1 MTRRVAVVGLGVLGS
16 AAAYRLALRGADVV
30 GYEQFE
36 LGHSRGASHD
46 TSRIVRRTYD
56 RSEYVQLADL
66 AYADWR
72 ELERRT
78 GQRLLTTT
86 GGLTF
91 LPSNEEHQARNYERA
106 LADCAV
112 EAQWLDSAET
122 ASRWPAFRPPPDTHV
137 LFQAD
142 TAIVHAARTTALFQQ
157 LALDAGAVLHDNTP
171 VEALEPDEYGIA
183 LWINGARER
192 FHSIVLCADAWTAP
206 LLAPLG
212 AKLPLESTLEQ
223 VSYFVP
229 QDARPFRVGAFPVWI
244 WDDEPCYYGF
254 PTYGEETVKA
264 ARDVSGVPLDLK
276 RRSYQPVPE
285 REDELRSFMASFLP
299 GSGPLVRTVTC
310 QYTLTP
316 DRDFL
321 LGPVPGYPALQV
333 AIGCGHAFKFAP
345 TIGRVLADLAMGVPP
360 SENIA
365 VFDPARFTPE
375 R

>member
-1 MTRRVAVVGLGVLGS
+1 MKPRVAVVGLGVLGS

-56 RSEYVQLADL
+56 RAEYVQLADV

-72 ELERRT
+72 QLERRT

-91 LPSNEEHQARNYERA
+91 LASDRDARASDYERA
-106 LADCAV
+106 LAACGV
-112 EAQWLDSAET
+112 ESEWLDRSEA
-122 ASRWPAFRPPPDTHV
+122 ARRWPAFQPPTDVTV

-142 TAIVHAARTTALFQQ
+142 TAIVHAARTTALLQQ
-157 LALDAGAVLHDNTP
+157 LALDVGASLRDNTA
-171 VEALEPDEYGIA
+171 VRAVEPDDEGVS
-183 LWINGARER
+183 LWINGAYER
-192 FHSIVLCADAWTAP
+192 FDSIVVCADAWTTA
-206 LLAPLG
+206 LLAPLD
-212 AKLPLESTLEQ
+212 AVLPLTSTLEQ
-223 VSYFVP
+223 VSYFMP
-229 QDARPFRVGAFPVWI
+229 EDPDSFRVGACPVWI
-244 WDDEPCYYGF
+244 WDEHPCYYGF

-264 ARDVSGVPLDLK
+264 ARDVSGVPLDLE
-276 RRSYQPVPE
+276 RRSYRPVPE
-285 REDELRSFMASFLP
+285 REGELGDFMTSFLP

-345 TIGRVLADLAMGVPP
+345 TIGRVLADLALGDSPN
-360 SENIA
+360 EDIA
-365 VFDPARFTPE
+365 VFDPARFMPG
-375 R
+375 